1 MKRFCNRNWNRALGL
16 AAAVCLV
23 LGLAACGGE
32 AGSFSTGTTSPA
44 ASAAQ
49 SAPASEASSGTVNT
63 APGILSA
70 FNAQDLAGNTVTQ
83 EVLEGHTLT
92 MVNVWAT
99 FCGPCIKEMPEL
111 GELSAEYADRGVQ
124 IIGMVSDVWTADGAI
139 DPDQVALAQEI
150 ADTTG
155 ADYLHIIPG
164 EDLYGLLVQI
174 NTVPTTFFVDEAGHQ
189 VGSAYLGARD
199 KEAWQKILD
208 QMLQEVGA

>member
-1 MKRFCNRNWNRALGL
+1 MKRFYNRNWNRALGL
-16 AAAVCLV
+16 AAALALA
-23 LGLAACGGE
+23 LGLAACGGGE

-44 ASAAQ
+44 ASV
-49 SAPASEASSGTVNT
+49 SEAASGAVNT

-70 FNAQDLAGNTVTQ
+70 FTAQDLAGNTVTQ
-83 EVLEGHTLT
+83 EVLEGQTLT

-189 VGSAYLGARD
+189 VGSAYLGARN
-199 KEAWQKILD
+199 KETWQEILD

>member
-1 MKRFCNRNWNRALGL
+1 MRPAVPAAGRTRIVRWGLLGSG
-16 AAAVCLV
+16 V
-23 LGLAACGGE
+23 GE
-32 AGSFSTGTTSPA
+32 AERLGA
-44 ASAAQ
+44 A
-49 SAPASEASSGTVNT
+49 E
-63 APGILSA
+63 
-70 FNAQDLAGNTVTQ
+70 D
-83 EVLEGHTLT
+83 
-92 MVNVWAT
+92 
-99 FCGPCIKEMPEL
+99 
-111 GELSAEYADRGVQ
+111 ADRGVQ

-189 VGSAYLGARD
+189 VGSAYLGARN
-199 KEAWQKILD
+199 KETWQEILD

>member
-16 AAAVCLV
+16 AAAVALTV
-23 LGLAACGGE
+23 GLAACGGE

-44 ASAAQ
+44 ASSASSSEAQ
-49 SAPASEASSGTVNT
+49 SGAVNT
-63 APGILSA
+63 APGILST
-70 FNAQDLAGNTVTQ
+70 FTAQDLEGNTVTQ

-99 FCGPCIKEMPEL
+99 FCGPCISEMPEL
-111 GELSAEYADRGVQ
+111 GELSAEYADQGVQ
-124 IIGMVSDVWTADGAI
+124 IIGMVSDVWTSDGAI

-164 EDLYGLLVQI
+164 EDLYGLLAQI
-174 NTVPTTFFVDEAGHQ
+174 NTVPTTFFVDETGRQ
-189 VGSAYLGARD
+189 VGSAYLGARN
-199 KEAWQKILD
+199 KESWQKILD

>member
-32 AGSFSTGTTSPA
+32 AGSFSTGSTSPA
-44 ASAAQ
+44 ASSASSSEAQ
-49 SAPASEASSGTVNT
+49 SGAVNI
-63 APGILSA
+63 APGILSS
-70 FNAQDLAGNTVTQ
+70 FTAQDLEGNTVTQ
-83 EVLEGHTLT
+83 DVLEGHTLT

-111 GELSAEYADRGVQ
+111 GELSAEYADKGVQ

-139 DPDQVALAQEI
+139 DPNQVAMAQEI

-155 ADYLHIIPG
+155 ADYLHFIPG

-174 NTVPTTFFVDEAGHQ
+174 NSVPTTFFVDAEGHQ
-189 VGSAYLGARD
+189 VGSAYLGARNKD
-199 KEAWQKILD
+199 AWQEIVD
-208 QMLQEVGA
+208 QILQEVGA

>member
-1 MKRFCNRNWNRALGL
+1 MKRFSNRTWNRALGL
-16 AAAVCLV
+16 AAALALA
-23 LGLAACGGE
+23 LGLAACGGQ

-44 ASAAQ
+44 ASSAQ
-49 SAPASEASSGTVNT
+49 SAPASEAASGAVNT
-63 APGILSA
+63 APGILSS

-111 GELSAEYADRGVQ
+111 GELSAEYADKGVQ

-155 ADYLHIIPG
+155 ADYLHFIPG
-164 EDLYGLLVQI
+164 EDLYGLLAQI
-174 NTVPTTFFVDEAGHQ
+174 SSVPTTFFVDEAGHQ

-199 KEAWQKILD
+199 KETWQEILD

>member
-16 AAAVCLV
+16 AAALALA

-32 AGSFSTGTTSPA
+32 AGSFTTSPA
-44 ASAAQ
+44 ASSASSSEAQ
-49 SAPASEASSGTVNT
+49 SGAANT
-63 APGILSA
+63 TPGILST
-70 FNAQDLAGNTVTQ
+70 FTAQDLEGNTVTQ
-83 EVLEGHTLT
+83 DVLEGHTLT

-99 FCGPCIKEMPEL
+99 FCGPCISEMPEL

-124 IIGMVSDVWTADGAI
+124 IIGMVSDVWTSDGAI

-164 EDLYGLLVQI
+164 EDLYGLLAQI
-174 NTVPTTFFVDEAGHQ
+174 GSVPTTFFVDEEGHQ
-189 VGSAYLGARD
+189 VGSAYLGARN
-199 KEAWQKILD
+199 KETWQEILD

>member
-1 MKRFCNRNWNRALGL
+1 MKRFCNRNWKALGL
-16 AAAVCLV
+16 AAALA
-23 LGLAACGGE
+23 LTMGLAACGGQ

-44 ASAAQ
+44 ASSAQ
-49 SAPASEASSGTVNT
+49 SAPASEAASGAVNT
-63 APGILSA
+63 APGILSS
-70 FNAQDLAGNTVTQ
+70 FNAQDLAGNAVTQ
-83 EVLEGHTLT
+83 DVLEGHTLT

-99 FCGPCIKEMPEL
+99 FCGPCVKEMPEL
-111 GELSAEYADRGVQ
+111 GELSAEYADKGVQ

-150 ADTTG
+150 ADATG

-164 EDLYGLLVQI
+164 EDLYGLLAQI